1 MATIQSI
8 HPLGN
13 AETDQIDPA
22 VAKALAPY
30 QVEWLFRQSQ
40 ELRLT
45 KLQILRQA
53 LFEWVGEHPGYRF
66 SAIGFGYVVRDA
78 LENYMD
84 RQKAEFRASQ
94 ANNNNKEGFA
104 K

>member
-22 VAKALAPY
+22 VTEALTPLQA
-30 QVEWLFRQSQ
+30 EWLFRQSQ
-40 ELRLT
+40 ELRLR

-53 LFEWVGEHPGYRF
+53 LFEWVGAHPGYRF
-66 SAIGFGYVVRDA
+66 AASTFGSVVRDA

-84 RQKAEFRASQ
+84 RHKAEFVPAR
-94 ANNNNKEGFA
+94 ETTTGGIR
-104 K
+104 